1 MTTTKQKAARE
12 KFAAKAKRAAKKAKK
27 IQKRDGGSYKAV
39 LKKAW
44 DKIKHGKKYGINYGA
59 TNSFTIII

>member
-1 MTTTKQKAARE
+1 MTTAKQKAARE

-27 IQKRDGGSYKAV
+27 IQKRDGGSYKAA

-44 DKIKHGKKYGINYGA
+44 EKIKHGKK
-59 TNSFTIII
+59 

>member
-1 MTTTKQKAARE
+1 MTTTKQKEARE

-27 IQKRDGGSYKAV
+27 IRACDGGSYKAT

-44 DKIKHGKKYGINYGA
+44 DKIKHGKK
-59 TNSFTIII
+59 

>member
-1 MTTTKQKAARE
+1 MTTAKQKAARE

-27 IQKRDGGSYKAV
+27 IKAREGGSYRSA

-44 DKIKHGKKYGINYGA
+44 DKIKHGKK
-59 TNSFTIII
+59 